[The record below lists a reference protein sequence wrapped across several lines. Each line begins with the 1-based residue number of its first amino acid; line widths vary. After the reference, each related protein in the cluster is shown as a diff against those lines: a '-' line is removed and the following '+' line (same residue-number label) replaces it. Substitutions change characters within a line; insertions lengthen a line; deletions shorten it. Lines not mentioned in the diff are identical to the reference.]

1 MGTALNSAQL
11 GGKHPA
17 AKPLSGFGGAGVLEI
32 VDDFD
37 GETYRAVYTVKF
49 ANTVYV
55 LHAFQKKSR
64 KGIETPKNEID
75 LIRRRYKSAEART
88 KHRKLHDNC
97 DSQGVTMM
105 RVTKGSGNVFRDL
118 GLPDADLLQAKAD
131 LVHRISV
138 LVGKRGL
145 SQVKA
150 AEVLTVT
157 QPKISALL
165 HGRLEG
171 FSMDRLVRF
180 LIALDQ
186 DVRISVR
193 SKKNARPIVKVA

>member
-1 MGTALNSAQL
+1 M
-11 GGKHPA
+11 
-17 AKPLSGFGGAGVLEI
+17 I
-32 VDDFD
+32 
-37 GETYRAVYTVKF
+37 
-49 ANTVYV
+49 
-55 LHAFQKKSR
+55 
-64 KGIETPKNEID
+64 
-75 LIRRRYKSAEART
+75 
-88 KHRKLHDNC
+88 
-97 DSQGVTMM
+97 

-138 LVGKRGL
+138 LIGKRGL

-150 AEVLTVT
+150 AEVLGIT

-193 SKKNARPIVKVA
+193 SKKKSFPMVKVA

>member
-1 MGTALNSAQL
+1 M
-11 GGKHPA
+11 
-17 AKPLSGFGGAGVLEI
+17 
-32 VDDFD
+32 
-37 GETYRAVYTVKF
+37 
-49 ANTVYV
+49 
-55 LHAFQKKSR
+55 
-64 KGIETPKNEID
+64 
-75 LIRRRYKSAEART
+75 
-88 KHRKLHDNC
+88 
-97 DSQGVTMM
+97 
-105 RVTKGSGNVFRDL
+105 TKGSGNVFRDL

-138 LVGKRGL
+138 LIGKREL

-150 AEVLTVT
+150 AEVLGIT

-180 LIALDQ
+180 LLALDQ

-193 SKKNARPIVKVA
+193 SKKKARPMVKIA

>member
-1 MGTALNSAQL
+1 
-11 GGKHPA
+11 
-17 AKPLSGFGGAGVLEI
+17 V
-32 VDDFD
+32 
-37 GETYRAVYTVKF
+37 
-49 ANTVYV
+49 
-55 LHAFQKKSR
+55 
-64 KGIETPKNEID
+64 
-75 LIRRRYKSAEART
+75 
-88 KHRKLHDNC
+88 
-97 DSQGVTMM
+97 

-138 LVGKRGL
+138 LIGKRGL
-145 SQVKA
+145 SQVQA
-150 AEVLTVT
+150 AKILGIT

-180 LIALDQ
+180 LISLDQ

-193 SKKNARPIVKVA
+193 SKVKTRPIVKVA

>member
-1 MGTALNSAQL
+1 M
-11 GGKHPA
+11 
-17 AKPLSGFGGAGVLEI
+17 I
-32 VDDFD
+32 
-37 GETYRAVYTVKF
+37 
-49 ANTVYV
+49 
-55 LHAFQKKSR
+55 
-64 KGIETPKNEID
+64 
-75 LIRRRYKSAEART
+75 
-88 KHRKLHDNC
+88 
-97 DSQGVTMM
+97 

-138 LVGKRGL
+138 LIGKRGL
-145 SQVKA
+145 SQVRA
-150 AEVLTVT
+150 AEVLGIT

-186 DVRISVR
+186 DVRISVQ
-193 SKKNARPIVKVA
+193 SKKKERPMVRVA

>member
-1 MGTALNSAQL
+1 
-11 GGKHPA
+11 
-17 AKPLSGFGGAGVLEI
+17 
-32 VDDFD
+32 
-37 GETYRAVYTVKF
+37 
-49 ANTVYV
+49 
-55 LHAFQKKSR
+55 
-64 KGIETPKNEID
+64 
-75 LIRRRYKSAEART
+75 
-88 KHRKLHDNC
+88 
-97 DSQGVTMM
+97 MM

-138 LVGKRGL
+138 LIGKRGL
-145 SQVKA
+145 SQVEA
-150 AEVLTVT
+150 AEVLAVT

-165 HGRLEG
+165 HGRLDG

-193 SKKNARPIVKVA
+193 SKRKSRPMVKVA

>member
-1 MGTALNSAQL
+1 M
-11 GGKHPA
+11 
-17 AKPLSGFGGAGVLEI
+17 
-32 VDDFD
+32 
-37 GETYRAVYTVKF
+37 
-49 ANTVYV
+49 
-55 LHAFQKKSR
+55 
-64 KGIETPKNEID
+64 
-75 LIRRRYKSAEART
+75 
-88 KHRKLHDNC
+88 
-97 DSQGVTMM
+97 
-105 RVTKGSGNVFRDL
+105 TKGSDNVFRDL

-131 LVHRISV
+131 LMHRISV
-138 LVGKRGL
+138 LIGKRGL

-150 AEVLTVT
+150 AEVLGIT

-193 SKKNARPIVKVA
+193 SKEKARPMVKVA